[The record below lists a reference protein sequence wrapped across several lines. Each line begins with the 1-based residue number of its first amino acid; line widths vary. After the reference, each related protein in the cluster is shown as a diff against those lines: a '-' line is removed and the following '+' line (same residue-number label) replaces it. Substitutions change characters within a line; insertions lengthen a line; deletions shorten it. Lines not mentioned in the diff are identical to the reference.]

1 MVSSFLRLEHRVPNV
16 GGREVAGEVVES
28 RSKDSYHPGLDV
40 SGRFEVRTVLI
51 SLLQPRLKF
60 NLL

>member
-1 MVSSFLRLEHRVPNV
+1 M
-16 GGREVAGEVVES
+16 ES

>member
-1 MVSSFLRLEHRVPNV
+1 MVSSFLRLEHRALN
-16 GGREVAGEVVES
+16 VAGRKVAGGVMES
-28 RSKDSYHPGLDV
+28 RSKDSYPGLDV